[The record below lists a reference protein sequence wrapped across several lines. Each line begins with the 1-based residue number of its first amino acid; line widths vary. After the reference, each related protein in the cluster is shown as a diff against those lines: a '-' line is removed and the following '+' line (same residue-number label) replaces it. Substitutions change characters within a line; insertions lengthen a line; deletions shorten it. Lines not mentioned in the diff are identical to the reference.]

1 MEIGSI
7 SSLSLATVLQRN
19 SFESQIVGH
28 SIAQVKQTLNSLTV
42 SSPIALQNKVI
53 NVSLGGKV
61 DASRLIV
68 ETNRQNGIGRN
79 IDITV

>member
-7 SSLSLATVLQRN
+7 SSLSLSTVLQRN
-19 SFESQIVGH
+19 SFESQVVGH
-28 SIAQVKQTLNSLTV
+28 AIAQMKQTLNSLTV

-61 DASRLIV
+61 EASRLIV

>member
-1 MEIGSI
+1 MEIGDI
-7 SSLSLATVLQRN
+7 SSSSLATVLQRN
-19 SFESQIVGH
+19 ALESQVVGQA
-28 SIAQVKQTLNSLTV
+28 IAQMKQILNSLTG

-61 DASRLIV
+61 EPSRLIV